1 MGDNEIDVY
10 LGEVRLGDRVREFA
24 LSDVG
29 QYLLG
34 RAQIEMDEAKAAMV
48 RINPYWPRSKTKLA
62 KLQQDYRTA
71 ENFAR
76 WLNDALQNGD
86 IALEQIRALQEDD

>member
-1 MGDNEIDVY
+1 MDDELKVY
-10 LGEVRLGDRVREFA
+10 LGEVRLGDRVREFIQT
-24 LSDVG
+24 DVG

-48 RINPYWPRSKTKLA
+48 RINPFWPRAKSRLA
-62 KLQQDYRTA
+62 ALQQEYRTA

-86 IALEQIRALQEDD
+86 LALEQIRTLQEED

>member
-1 MGDNEIDVY
+1 MNEDDLKVY
-10 LGEVRLGDRVREFA
+10 LGEVRLGERVQEFVQ
-24 LSDVG
+24 SDVG

-48 RINPYWPRSKTKLA
+48 RINPFWPRAKTKLA
-62 KLQQDYRTA
+62 QLQQEYRTA

-76 WLNDALQNGD
+76 WLNEALQNGD
-86 IALEQIRALQEDD
+86 VALEQIRAIQEDD

>member
-1 MGDNEIDVY
+1 MDDELKVY
-10 LGEVRLGDRVREFA
+10 LGEVRLGDRVREFIQT
-24 LSDVG
+24 DVG

-48 RINPYWPRSKTKLA
+48 RINPFWPRAKSRLA
-62 KLQQDYRTA
+62 ALQQEYRTA

-76 WLNDALQNGD
+76 WLNDALQNGEL
-86 IALEQIRALQEDD
+86 ALEQIRTLQEED